1 MILNIGIC
9 RFPNI
14 GLLLPLNHPFYFRI
28 HDKPSSYWGTRT
40 METCSRFFSA
50 SSISDKRTASVIHE
64 DMFKPGW
71 RKIHQVPFLNLKGFL
86 YHPLPNYIC
95 KRHLS
100 GLLWTTMF
108 HDVSSSRN
116 DDWSSKLG
124 EIQLEN
130 QCQLMSTRIYH
141 LPLSGIKHPKC
152 VWLVVSTPIK
162 QYARQWGG
170 STSYLLDG
178 K

>member
-1 MILNIGIC
+1 MI
-9 RFPNI
+9 
-14 GLLLPLNHPFYFRI
+14 NHPAIGVLARW
-28 HDKPSSYWGTRT
+28 KPAAASSPHRRSATNEQLPRYTRT
-40 METCSRFFSA
+40 CSNLVDEKYTRSL
-50 SSISDKRTASVIHE
+50 
-64 DMFKPGW
+64 
-71 RKIHQVPFLNLKGFL
+71 FLNLKGFL